1 METDDI
7 ATFTDEA
14 TSLARKEMMGLF
26 VSAYDEKNKRVVAE
40 FVSIATVSS
49 TPSAILMDKVRNIL
63 SDNNIDIF
71 KTCFPYL
78 DDTNA
83 MSGEHTGLQRRI
95 RYFPPFSIYV
105 NCRLVLCF
113 RHLFELFPW
122 LESLDKLLL
131 GQDLYYS
138 GKNHHI
144 LKELQEA
151 YSLKA
156 SNLVKAAVT
165 RWLSH
170 GAAYRRYKER
180 YVIIIETLDDIVSK
194 NWDPDLLVHRN
205 TLLETQIVFQ
215 ITFLEGVLSVTNAL
229 SFLLQFD
236 VEDFAA
242 ISCIVSSTLQIL
254 EDIDNDFNSIHLK
267 IFSWNNWKNRVLRK
281 MKYCLIWYPY

>member
-1 METDDI
+1 MQNELHQEPIIKKYLERCPKNATYDSSYSCDTSLNSLNLHLKEKSTWTFMETDDI

-14 TSLARKEMMGLF
+14 TSLARKETMGLF

-138 GKNHHI
+138 GENHHI
-144 LKELQEA
+144 WKELREA

-156 SNLVKAAVT
+156 
-165 RWLSH
+165 
-170 GAAYRRYKER
+170 
-180 YVIIIETLDDIVSK
+180 
-194 NWDPDLLVHRN
+194 
-205 TLLETQIVFQ
+205 
-215 ITFLEGVLSVTNAL
+215 
-229 SFLLQFD
+229 
-236 VEDFAA
+236 
-242 ISCIVSSTLQIL
+242 
-254 EDIDNDFNSIHLK
+254 
-267 IFSWNNWKNRVLRK
+267 
-281 MKYCLIWYPY
+281 